1 LGKEAKCAIT
11 IDMVHATL
19 RRANVIATHPNP
31 RDEVRSLDAQRLRE
45 QHERKLQTNLDLGR
59 LIRFKATY
67 SPAQGA
73 WNLFLACLGAAIL
86 IAVIAVNLI

>member
-1 LGKEAKCAIT
+1 MTADRQQPE
-11 IDMVHATL
+11 
-19 RRANVIATHPNP
+19 
-31 RDEVRSLDAQRLRE
+31 DEVRSLQAERLRE

-73 WNLFLACLGAAIL
+73 WNLFLCYLGAAIL
-86 IAVIAVNLI
+86 IAVVIVNLM